1 MSDKVIWLEGMV
13 LSPHHMQQSDLLAE
27 ASINAR
33 LQFLSPFYYGLA
45 SLELERDSLDNG
57 FLSVR
62 ECSGIFPDGTHFSA
76 PRTDPIPD
84 QRQFETFFPASKETL
99 GVHLAVPAYASG
111 NTNLAFQGTESKP
124 ARFIGQGRD
133 VSDGN
138 SGGNAKEVVF
148 GRLNLRLLFD
158 GESATG
164 FQSLKIAELVRDA
177 QGRVQPAD
185 GFYPTSIRT
194 VAAQGMMGQLKKLME
209 SCIQKSNYLMGQR
222 AQKSTGIAQ
231 FNAEAITNYLLLSAI
246 NGALPEI
253 IHFHNTPFAHPE
265 TLFRRLLAFAGSL
278 DSFGQDI
285 KATDMPK
292 YTHGDLQACFRPLF
306 QMLETLLGVT
316 VPTGYKV
323 FPLTK
328 TSPIQ
333 YSANL
338 KDADFNSLKQFY
350 LGVSA
355 QASEVEIIT
364 TVQRKTKLG
373 PVARLEMMVNAALPG
388 IPLVP
393 ETHAPSAIP
402 AKAGFKYFRLQQG
415 GDLWDQV
422 TQTKALAIHMPSDL
436 PSTKLELVAT
446 TE

>member
-13 LSPHHMQQSDLLAE
+13 LSPHHLQQSDLLAE

-76 PRTDPIPD
+76 PRTDPLPD
-84 QRQFETFFPASKETL
+84 QRQFESFFPASRETL
-99 GVHLAVPAYASG
+99 GVHLAVPAYAAG

-124 ARFIGQGRD
+124 ARLIGQGRD
-133 VSDGN
+133 VPDGN
-138 SGGNAKEVVF
+138 SGGNSKEVVF
-148 GRLNLRLLFD
+148 GRLNLRILFD

-164 FQSLKIAELVRDA
+164 FQTLKIAELVRDA
-177 QGRVQPAD
+177 QGRVQPGD
-185 GFYPTSIRT
+185 GFYPTSVRT
-194 VAAQGMMGQLKKLME
+194 VAAHGLMGQLKKLME

-246 NGALPEI
+246 NGSLPEL
-253 IHFHNTPFAHPE
+253 IHYYNNPFAHPE
-265 TLFRRLLAFAGSL
+265 VLFRRLLAFAGSL
-278 DSFGQDI
+278 VSFGQDI

-323 FPLTK
+323 FALTK

-333 YSANL
+333 YSANMR
-338 KDADFNSLKQFY
+338 DADFNSLKQFY

-393 ETHAPSAIP
+393 ETNAPSSIP

-422 TQTKALAIHMPSDL
+422 TQSKALAIHMPSDL

>member
-13 LSPHHMQQSDLLAE
+13 LSPQHLQQADLLSE
-27 ASINAR
+27 SSVNAR

-57 FLSVR
+57 FFSLR

-76 PRTDPIPD
+76 PRTDPLPD
-84 QRQFETFFPASKETL
+84 QRQFESFFPAARESL
-99 GVHLAVPAYASG
+99 GVHLAVPAYAAG
-111 NTNLAFQGTESKP
+111 NANLSFGAETRP
-124 ARFIGQGRD
+124 ARFIGQGREIQ
-133 VSDGN
+133 DGN
-138 SGGNAKEVVF
+138 SGGNPKEIVF
-148 GRLNLRLLFD
+148 GRLNLRILFD

-164 FQSLKIAELVRDA
+164 FQTLKIAELVRDA
-177 QGRVQPAD
+177 QGRVLPSD
-185 GFYPTSIRT
+185 NFYPTSVRC
-194 VAAQGMMGQLKKLME
+194 AAAHGLMAQLKKLME
-209 SCIQKSNYLMGQR
+209 SCLQKSNYLMGQR

-253 IHFHNTPFAHPE
+253 IHFHNSPFAHPE
-265 TLFRRLLAFAGSL
+265 TLFRRLLSFAGSL
-278 DSFGQDI
+278 VSFGNEL
-285 KATDMPK
+285 KAGDMPK

-306 QMLETLLGVT
+306 QALETLLGVT
-316 VPTGYKV
+316 VPTGYRI

-333 YSANL
+333 YSATMR
-338 KDADFNSLKQFY
+338 DADFNALKQFY

-364 TVQRKTKLG
+364 TVQRKAKVA
-373 PVARLEMMVNAALPG
+373 PVGKLEMMVNAALPG
-388 IPLVP
+388 VALVP
-393 ETHAPSAIP
+393 ETAAPSSIP

-422 TQTKALAIHMPSDL
+422 VQTKALAIHMPSDL